1 MDGPRDYHSKWSQ
14 SDRETQISY
23 GIIYTR
29 NQKYDTNEPIS
40 ETEIESLDIE
50 NRLMV
55 AQRYGFGGEME
66 WEAGDSSGSFNTQD
80 G

>member
-1 MDGPRDYHSKWSQ
+1 MNGPRDYHSKWSK

-23 GIIYTR
+23 GIIYTW

-55 AQRYGFGGEME
+55 AQRYRFGGEME
-66 WEAGDSSGSFNTQD
+66 WEAGDSSGSFNT
-80 G
+80 

>member
-1 MDGPRDYHSKWSQ
+1 MDGPRDYHNKWSK

-40 ETEIESLDIE
+40 ETEIES
-50 NRLMV
+50 
-55 AQRYGFGGEME
+55 Q
-66 WEAGDSSGSFNTQD
+66 T
-80 G
+80 

>member
-1 MDGPRDYHSKWSQ
+1 MDGPRDYHNKWSK

-23 GIIYTR
+23 GIIYTW

-55 AQRYGFGGEME
+55 AQRYRFGGEME
-66 WEAGDSSGSFNTQD
+66 WEAGDSSGSFNT
-80 G
+80 